1 MMFKRSNMI
10 GAPCEAIYKLLLK
23 NMYHQKMQL
32 GTSHSHCSL
41 VDDHDEV
48 VMYHQ
53 QTNYSLQTIEQ
64 TKVIQEVVSLEV
76 SKLNHAVMN
85 KKRDKTQFFP
95 KKCIE
100 KTKKVDELYYKV
112 VNRFINNRFCL
123 KMFIMKRNGEKL
135 LELR

>member
-1 MMFKRSNMI
+1 
-10 GAPCEAIYKLLLK
+10 
-23 NMYHQKMQL
+23 
-32 GTSHSHCSL
+32 
-41 VDDHDEV
+41 
-48 VMYHQ
+48 MYHQ

-85 KKRDKTQFFP
+85 KKRDKTQFFS